1 VPEHPQTG
9 EVWAPAGSAAYRV
22 PLPFGVWLWLARP
35 EPSLPVPATGRLPED
50 VLREDPPA
58 PHPGRLF
65 RADLATFDCT
75 LARLRAVRGPWLREI
90 LDDLTPHRTDSL
102 F

>member
-1 VPEHPQTG
+1 
-9 EVWAPAGSAAYRV
+9 V

-65 RADLATFDCT
+65 RADLTTFDRT